1 MQVYR
6 SMWSN
11 RNSSCYSCLKLC
23 NISLVQLCECL
34 TCCCSL
40 SQRANSERLQS
51 RDGVPESFL
60 LPVEVLISSQPPS
73 PQLQFTLML
82 GGFPAGRASLL
93 LKPVWR
99 TWKQISSLLETLIFC
114 KFDAPTVQPGP
125 NNLASKQTKLLL
137 NWIFFVVGI
146 PDILICIFNFNLFPL
161 IEVHRV
167 YFRII
172 SGCVP
177 LDCWVDRLEH
187 SYISDN
193 RLQTSLK
200 HQAKTCLLHKYN
212 VKCYI

>member
-1 MQVYR
+1 MSAELVWPTGVSPR
-6 SMWSN
+6 
-11 RNSSCYSCLKLC
+11 LKLC
-23 NISLVQLCECL
+23 NISLVQLCDCL

-73 PQLQFTLML
+73 PQLQFTLTL

-93 LKPVWR
+93 LKPAWQ
-99 TWKQISSLLETLIFC
+99 TWKQIPVEVSSW
-114 KFDAPTVQPGP
+114 KH
-125 NNLASKQTKLLL
+125 
-137 NWIFFVVGI
+137 WFFVNLMHPLSNLDLIISLPIWLCISYKQSFCSNGFSFVAGI
-146 PDILICIFNFNLFPL
+146 ANLLICIFNFNLLPL

-177 LDCWVDRLEH
+177 LDCWVDRLVLTFLTTGFRH
-187 SYISDN
+187 
-193 RLQTSLK
+193 L
-200 HQAKTCLLHKYN
+200 
-212 VKCYI
+212 